1 MSQSSCTDIAET
13 LIKAR
18 SSKAPG
24 GLVLK
29 SSLTAFVFA
38 IGFSTAA
45 FAQAATSDQ
54 RGACK
59 TDYEK
64 YCKGTMPGGG
74 RVVACLN
81 KQHDKLSAACKSAVD
96 SRK

>member
-1 MSQSSCTDIAET
+1 M
-13 LIKAR
+13 
-18 SSKAPG
+18 
-24 GLVLK
+24 LK

-74 RVVACLN
+74 RIIACLD
-81 KQHDKLSAACKSAVD
+81 KQRDRLAEACKKVLDAQ
-96 SRK
+96 K

>member
-13 LIKAR
+13 LIKSR
-18 SSKAPG
+18 LIKASG

-29 SSLTAFVFA
+29 SSLTAFVLA

-45 FAQAATSDQ
+45 LAQAASGDQ
-54 RGACK
+54 TGACK
-59 TDYEK
+59 ADYEK

-81 KQHDKLSAACKSAVD
+81 KQHAKLSAACKSAVD

>member
-1 MSQSSCTDIAET
+1 MP
-13 LIKAR
+13 K
-18 SSKAPG
+18 PG
-24 GLVLK
+24 FAV
-29 SSLTAFVFA
+29 FVFT

-45 FAQAATSDQ
+45 FAQAVSTDT

-59 TDYEK
+59 ADYEK
-64 YCKGTMPGGG
+64 FCKGTMPGGG

-81 KQHDKLSAACKSAVD
+81 KQRAQLSVACKKAVD